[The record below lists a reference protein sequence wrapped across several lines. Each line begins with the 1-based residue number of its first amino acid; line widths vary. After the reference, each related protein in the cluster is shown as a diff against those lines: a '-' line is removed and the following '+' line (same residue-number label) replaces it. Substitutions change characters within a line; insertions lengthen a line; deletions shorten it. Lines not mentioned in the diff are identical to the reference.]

1 MNRYTQRV
9 VRDLSWNFI
18 QSHFQFYSKD
28 FVTFYVLN
36 LPEFVA
42 LFLYHNVKIKLL
54 FTRTATYNVRLLNL
68 AGSESVDFDIVS
80 EVQRIIDGVVTTVVH
95 LRTRTKEHDSYQPNF
110 REVYVYSQS
119 VDDIIQLPSTENERT
134 FTYITCL
141 GSDKGTIVDIE
152 QEYRI
157 LLPIRDTIFAAHTNE
172 WNKFWTSSG
181 ISVEGNDELDKSIH
195 SSLFFLSSALPS
207 LNTSGL
213 FQKPFYGL
221 APAGLGKGGIV
232 LSEYQGHS
240 FWDTEVWMLPPVLLL
255 EPEWS
260 KAALNY
266 RFQGRIAAADI
277 AKSHQYEGW
286 R

>member
-1 MNRYTQRV
+1 MVFCRITF
-9 VRDLSWNFI
+9 LILKNFSSPI
-18 QSHFQFYSKD
+18 RAKSIRMCFYIKFLAIKS
-28 FVTFYVLN
+28 FYVL
-36 LPEFVA
+36 
-42 LFLYHNVKIKLL
+42 YHII
-54 FTRTATYNVRLLNL
+54 AIYNVRLLNL
-68 AGSESVDFDIVS
+68 PGADSVDLDTVS
-80 EVQRIIDGVVTTVVH
+80 ETVRTIDGVLTTVLH
-95 LRTRTKEHDSYQPNF
+95 LRTRVIEHDSYQSNL
-110 REVYVYSQS
+110 REVFVYSQA
-119 VDDIIQLPSTENERT
+119 VDEIITLPSTVDERT

-141 GSDKGTIVDIE
+141 GSDKGTTIDIE
-152 QEYRI
+152 QEYRLI
-157 LLPIRDTIFAAHTNE
+157 LPIRDTIFASHLNE
-172 WNKFWTSSG
+172 WSNFWTSSG
-181 ISVEGNDELDKSIH
+181 ISVEGNDELDRSIH

-266 RFQGRIAAADI
+266 RFTSRIASADI
-277 AKSHQYEGW
+277 AKGYGLKGW

>member
-1 MNRYTQRV
+1 M
-9 VRDLSWNFI
+9 
-18 QSHFQFYSKD
+18 
-28 FVTFYVLN
+28 
-36 LPEFVA
+36 
-42 LFLYHNVKIKLL
+42 
-54 FTRTATYNVRLLNL
+54 
-68 AGSESVDFDIVS
+68 SESI
-80 EVQRIIDGVVTTVVH
+80 RTIDGVATTVVH
-95 LRTRTKEHDSYQPNF
+95 LRTRTTEHELYQQNL
-110 REVYVYSQS
+110 RNVYVYSQA
-119 VDDIIQLPSTENERT
+119 VDEIIQLSSTEDERT
-134 FTYITCL
+134 FTFITSL
-141 GSDKGTIVDIE
+141 GSDKGSMDDIE
-152 QEYRI
+152 QEYRLI
-157 LLPIRDTIFAAHTNE
+157 LPIRDTILTSHTSE

-221 APAGLGKGGIV
+221 APSGLGRGGVV

-240 FWDTEVWMLPPVLLL
+240 FWDTEIWMLPPVLLL

-266 RFQGRIAAADI
+266 RFEGRLAAADI
-277 AKSHQYEGW
+277 AKDSGYAGW